1 MTMQGI
7 AQITTKAGNITP
19 ERSTKAG
26 DTAFETFM
34 NKQAVQVS
42 GKSEGRA
49 GNTAA
54 NSNISNRSKY
64 LSANRYN
71 KDNSVSANND
81 STGMKV
87 KDPTST
93 NQSPEECGTDLKEVE
108 EIVAQTMVILQEI
121 FGLSEME
128 LQDIMNQFSMEP
140 QDLLLQMEG
149 DQIVPVNTAAI
160 QELILGIHGVD
171 DTASF
176 LTNDTLNQELTAV
189 TEQISELLAENLGVS
204 ETELAKVETSFL
216 SELAGQ
222 LEKLTEMT
230 GAVDSSTMQ
239 MENQMVSEEDVTQA
253 QQIEEPLTVVFETQE
268 DAGDGDGGNEQMMTD
283 HQPASQG
290 TQDISPQTQA
300 TTVEVFKENLV
311 QAFEEVRGTEG
322 TSAESV
328 MNQIVEQVVHHV
340 RVRVMPET
348 TSMELQLNP
357 ASLGRVNL
365 TVATTAGA
373 ATATL
378 VVENQ
383 MAKEALES
391 QMIQLKETF
400 AEQGLKVD
408 AVEVTVAEFG
418 LKKENEQ
425 QGEPSGGGR
434 QNRRSHSGDRTVK
447 EEESVADNVTAPD
460 RRDAEST
467 VDYTA

>member
-7 AQITTKAGNITP
+7 AQITTKAGSITP

-26 DTAFETFM
+26 NTAFETFM

-42 GKSEGRA
+42 GKSDA
-49 GNTAA
+49 KASNVAT
-54 NSNISNRSKY
+54 NSDISSRSKD
-64 LSANRYN
+64 LSANQYN
-71 KDNSVSANND
+71 KDNSVSTSND
-81 STGMKV
+81 STGLKV
-87 KDPTST
+87 KEPTST
-93 NQSPEECGTDLKEVE
+93 NQSPDECGTDLKEVAE
-108 EIVAQTMVILQEI
+108 VVAQTIIILQEI
-121 FGLSEME
+121 FGLSEIE
-128 LQDIMNQFSMEP
+128 LRDIMNQLSMEP

-149 DQIVPVNTAAI
+149 DQMVPVNTAAI

-171 DTASF
+171 DKASF
-176 LTNDTLNQELTAV
+176 LTNDTLNQKLTAM
-189 TEQISELLAENLGVS
+189 TEQITELLASYFDLNG
-204 ETELAKVETSFL
+204 
-216 SELAGQ
+216 SELVKMEPSILSDFAGL

-230 GAVDSSTMQ
+230 EPADSSTMQ
-239 MENQMVSEEDVTQA
+239 MENQVVSEEDMTQA
-253 QQIEEPLTVVFETQE
+253 QQVEEPLTVVFETQE
-268 DAGDGDGGNEQMMTD
+268 SADGDGGNEQTMTN
-283 HQPASQG
+283 HEPASQG
-290 TQDISPQTQA
+290 TQDISPEPQT
-300 TTVEVFKENLV
+300 TTAEIFKENLV
-311 QAFEEVRGTEG
+311 QAFEETRGTDG
-322 TSAESV
+322 TSSESV

-425 QGEPSGGGR
+425 QDESSGGGR
-434 QNRRSHSGDRTVK
+434 QNRRSRSGDGTVR
-447 EEESVADNVTAPD
+447 EEENVADNATASD